1 MEPREFLT
9 ALWGDPPPGVVLV
22 WTLPKQESS
31 WHTRFDGVNR
41 DAEDHRGDD
50 VYTGVGIA
58 SRELN
63 HFTTKN
69 KLTEEEVTGLA
80 GLWADID
87 CDHPVHR
94 KNNLPP
100 SMEHALETIEEAH
113 FEPSMLV
120 DSGHGLQ
127 AWWLF
132 RRPWIFESPEDHEL
146 GRRASQWW
154 HHHIQG
160 LYTARGWTTDSVF
173 NLDRVM
179 RLPGTWNNRDPR
191 EPKPVSIITE
201 NERRFDPQEFLDLAP
216 EDFQTSLPPL
226 GREKAGRRRG
236 PARRRTHAGGKNT
249 LELNPEAE
257 PQLLRLETLLK
268 NDHRFRRSWEQ
279 DRKDLP
285 DQSPSAYDMSLATIA
300 IQAGWPDQE
309 VVNLLICWRRK
320 HEHDLKLRENYYRV
334 TIDKAKEPL
343 RMAQAQ
349 ERLNETMI
357 QPPDDEAEVL
367 KDNLTT
373 LFGVEI
379 TRIVK
384 YLGDPPIYYMYTI
397 QGNITLGKIANIIS
411 QNLFRGMVAAATG
424 VMIPSV
430 NRRVW
435 EQRVQAMLLACEEIE
450 VGDASHPAQ
459 ETQVWISEY
468 LLEKPPRGEYEWEK
482 AAEVK
487 QPFIDGNQVC
497 IFLEDL
503 RRWLD
508 LTTGEK
514 LTAHAMGQRL
524 RQCNAEPDQ
533 VNVHIGRV
541 RTTRVCWR
549 LPEHYTL
556 PGFGEKDESPDDES
570 PDDESP
576 DDEPPEDEP
585 PEDEQ

>member
-22 WTLPKQESS
+22 WTLPGQVSS

-41 DAEDHRGDD
+41 DAEGHRGDD

-58 SRELN
+58 RRELN
-63 HFTTKN
+63 RFTTKN
-69 KLTEEEVTGLA
+69 RLTEEEVGGLA
-80 GLWADID
+80 GMWADID
-87 CDHPVHR
+87 IGHPVHR

-100 SMEHALETIEEAH
+100 SMEHALETMEEAH
-113 FEPSMLV
+113 FEPTILV
-120 DSGHGLQ
+120 NSGHGLQ

-132 RRPWIFESPEDHEL
+132 SRPWLFGNAEEHEL

-154 HHHIQG
+154 HHHTQG

-173 NLDRVM
+173 NLDRIM
-179 RLPGTWNNRDPR
+179 RLPGTWNNRDPQ
-191 EPKPVSIITE
+191 EPKPVTVIGVS
-201 NERRFDPQEFLDLAP
+201 ERRYEPQEFLDLAP
-216 EDFQTSLPPL
+216 EDFRTSLPPP
-226 GREKAGRRRG
+226 GRGKTARRRG
-236 PARRRTHAGGKNT
+236 PAGRRLQAGSENV
-249 LELNPEAE
+249 LELDPDAE

-268 NDHRFRRSWEQ
+268 NDNRFRRSWEQ

-300 IQAGWPDQE
+300 VRAGWPDQE
-309 VVNLLICWRRK
+309 VANLLVCWRRK
-320 HEHDLKLRENYYRV
+320 HGHDLKLRENYYRL
-334 TIDKAKEPL
+334 TIEKAKEPMRL
-343 RMAQAQ
+343 AQAEEQ
-349 ERLNETMI
+349 LNETLV

-384 YLGDPPIYYMYTI
+384 YLGDPPIYYMYTR
-397 QGNITLGKIANIIS
+397 QGNITLGKISNIIS
-411 QNLFRGMVAAATG
+411 QNLFRGLAAAATG
-424 VMIPSV
+424 VMIPAVS
-430 NRRVW
+430 RKVW

-459 ETQVWISEY
+459 ETRVWISEY
-468 LLEKPPRGEYEWEK
+468 LLEKPPRSEDEWEK

-487 QPFIDGNQVC
+487 QPFIGGGQVC

-508 LTTGEK
+508 LTTGEQ
-514 LTAHAMGQRL
+514 LTSHAMGRRL
-524 RQCNAEPDQ
+524 RLCSAEPDQ
-533 VNVHIGRV
+533 VNVRIGKS
-541 RTTRVCWR
+541 RTTRICWR
-549 LPEHYTL
+549 LPQEYTL
-556 PGFGEKDESPDDES
+556 PAYGEKEESPEGG
-570 PDDESP
+570 E
-576 DDEPPEDEP
+576 
-585 PEDEQ
+585 